1 MNQKELMVIQTVCA
15 ALAHCEFVSGVSSE
29 LIYFNESKG
38 ADGNSNSMCGE
49 FREPTTV

>member
-1 MNQKELMVIQTVCA
+1 MNQKELMLIQTVCA
-15 ALAHCEFVSGVSSE
+15 ALARCEYASGVSRE
-29 LIYFNESKG
+29 FNYFNVTKG